1 MGCGE
6 NIKKRRE
13 EIGMSQEELARKCG
27 YKSRASISKIEA
39 EETDLTQKKII
50 VIAKALGIDP
60 KKLCDIE
67 ETAIQLNIAPI
78 VKNLKK
84 SIENSQ
90 DEIYN
95 NASLFALNL
104 KELMDREGTTNTQ
117 LANAVDVSLSAV
129 GKWLSG
135 NVLPRV
141 NVQLKVADYYGVERA
156 DLFALKEGANHESL
170 PPDLP
175 SNILP
180 ITKKKFPLLGN
191 IACGEPIFADEDFEG
206 YVEAGADIDADFCL
220 RASGDSMVGARIHDG
235 DIVFIKQQPIVDNGQ
250 IAAVLIENEAT
261 LKRFYY
267 DQASDTVQLMAENPS
282 YAPIVKMKS
291 DLEDIRILGRAIA
304 FQSIIK

>member
-1 MGCGE
+1 MNTIGE
-6 NIKKRRE
+6 RIRLAIEK
-13 EIGMSQEELARKCG
+13 IGMSQVDMADKIGVSKQNL
-27 YKSRASISKIEA
+27 YKYERGLVTNIPSDKIELIGKLTGVSPA
-39 EETDLTQKKII
+39 YLMGWDNTETE
-50 VIAKALGIDP
+50 P
-60 KKLCDIE
+60 
-67 ETAIQLNIAPI
+67 
-78 VKNLKK
+78 
-84 SIENSQ
+84 
-90 DEIYN
+90 
-95 NASLFALNL
+95 
-104 KELMDREGTTNTQ
+104 
-117 LANAVDVSLSAV
+117 
-129 GKWLSG
+129 
-135 NVLPRV
+135 
-141 NVQLKVADYYGVERA
+141 
-156 DLFALKEGANHESL
+156 L
-170 PPDLP
+170 PP
-175 SNILP
+175 NCFP
-180 ITKKKFPLLGN
+180 IEKKKFPLLGN

>member
-1 MGCGE
+1 ME
-6 NIKKRRE
+6 KDNSINEVFKDNLNYY
-13 EIGMSQEELARKCG
+13 MSLNDISQVELAERLSVTPAAVNKWTKG
-27 YKSRASISKIEA
+27 QNIPRMNKV
-39 EETDLTQKKII
+39 D
-50 VIAKALGIDP
+50 
-60 KKLCDIE
+60 KLCSIFGCQRSDLLLQRDAT
-67 ETAIQLNIAPI
+67 ETEP
-78 VKNLKK
+78 
-84 SIENSQ
+84 
-90 DEIYN
+90 
-95 NASLFALNL
+95 
-104 KELMDREGTTNTQ
+104 
-117 LANAVDVSLSAV
+117 
-129 GKWLSG
+129 
-135 NVLPRV
+135 
-141 NVQLKVADYYGVERA
+141 
-156 DLFALKEGANHESL
+156 L
-170 PPDLP
+170 PP
-175 SNILP
+175 NCFP
-180 ITKKKFPLLGN
+180 IEKKKFPLLGN

>member
-1 MGCGE
+1 MNTIGE
-6 NIKKRRE
+6 RIRLARE
-13 EIGMSQEELARKCG
+13 KIGMSQVDMADKIGVSKQNL
-27 YKSRASISKIEA
+27 YKYERGLVTNIPSDKIELIGKLTGVSPA
-39 EETDLTQKKII
+39 YLMGWDATETE
-50 VIAKALGIDP
+50 P
-60 KKLCDIE
+60 
-67 ETAIQLNIAPI
+67 
-78 VKNLKK
+78 
-84 SIENSQ
+84 
-90 DEIYN
+90 
-95 NASLFALNL
+95 
-104 KELMDREGTTNTQ
+104 
-117 LANAVDVSLSAV
+117 
-129 GKWLSG
+129 
-135 NVLPRV
+135 
-141 NVQLKVADYYGVERA
+141 
-156 DLFALKEGANHESL
+156 L
-170 PPDLP
+170 PP
-175 SNILP
+175 NCFP
-180 ITKKKFPLLGN
+180 IEKKKFPLLGN